1 MGLLPPTIAVVTQPT
16 RLEGLVARWATRS
29 AAKFRLKQAV
39 LHERALRT
47 PRSRHSTRGA
57 ETTAELAEDQEA
69 GEAAFASYEQ
79 EDRAQ
84 HGTLDQLKK
93 ELDLGYPL
101 KFVARE
107 YLPTFDF
114 RGCIAIV
121 VVGRDGLVA
130 NAAKY
135 VGDLP
140 IVAVNPDPQ
149 RIDGVLLP
157 FYVRQARQAVQRA
170 AENRAKIREVTLAEV
185 NLNDGQRMLAF
196 NDFFIGCQSHV
207 SARYVLRV
215 DKQAEPQSS
224 SGLLVST
231 GAGSTGWLSSVV
243 NMAKGFAPGRA
254 EGCSTEFGWPGRTAA
269 WCGSYAS
276 RSAANNR
283 GPIWWQVGSIK
294 ARNSSSNHSC
304 RPAVL
309 FSRTGW
315 NRTSWN
321 SPAGR
326 LRGSESRSSG
336 PDWLSRNGR
345 ILTPQ
350 GRRQGAS
357 QLYFL
362 LVKCA
367 PNPNP
372 TIETLTRYADAVGK
386 ELVITLVDKAQRLQ
400 VIANWR
406 GLNYT
411 IRGQR

>member
-1 MGLLPPTIAVVTQPT
+1 MALLPPTIAIVTQPT

-29 AAKFRLKQAV
+29 AAKFRVKQAV
-39 LHERALRT
+39 LHERARNV
-47 PRSRHSTRGA
+47 PRSPRGTRGV
-57 ETTAELAEDQEA
+57 ETTAELAEDQAA

-135 VGDLP
+135 VGELP

-157 FYVRQARQAVQRA
+157 FSVRQARQAVERA
-170 AENRAKIREVTLAEV
+170 AEDRAKIREVTLAEV

-215 DKQAEPQSS
+215 DDRSEPQSS
-224 SGLLVST
+224 SGLIVST
-231 GAGSTGWLSSVV
+231 GAGSTGWLSSVF
-243 NMAKGFAPGRA
+243 NMAQGFAHWTGGGLQHRIRLDWEDRRLVWVVREPFRSKQSGA
-254 EGCSTEFGWPGRTAA
+254 DLVAGW
-269 WCGSYAS
+269 
-276 RSAANNR
+276 
-283 GPIWWQVGSIK
+283 
-294 ARNSSSNHSC
+294 
-304 RPAVL
+304 L
-309 FSRTGW
+309 
-315 NRTSWN
+315 
-321 SPAGR
+321 
-326 LRGSESRSSG
+326 
-336 PDWLSRNGR
+336 D
-345 ILTPQ
+345 Q
-350 GRRQGAS
+350 G
-357 QLYFL
+357 
-362 LVKCA
+362 
-367 PNPNP
+367 N
-372 TIETLTRYADAVGK
+372 
-386 ELVITLVDKAQRLQ
+386 ELVIESLMPGGGVVFSDGVESDFLEFSSGTIARIGVSQQRARLV
-400 VIANWR
+400 V
-406 GLNYT
+406 G
-411 IRGQR
+411 